1 MGWSYTILSALITGF
16 FSGVLLSIPV
26 GPINLSIIHEGAR
39 RGFGWAALMGLGAT
53 VMEVLYCTIAFTG
66 FASLFRGPLINAA
79 LELTSFVFLLYLG
92 LRFVQSRSVR
102 THTRVEERLEEK
114 LHPHSAFWI
123 GFVRCLGN
131 PGVLLFW
138 IVLSATFISRGWVA
152 PDLTGKLAC
161 ILGVA
166 LGVGIWFIGLS
177 WAVSF
182 GHRRMSEATLLKLEH
197 YSGITLL
204 LIAGMHGLHIAW
216 QLAQGARH

>member
-1 MGWSYTILSALITGF
+1 
-16 FSGVLLSIPV
+16 
-26 GPINLSIIHEGAR
+26 
-39 RGFGWAALMGLGAT
+39 
-53 VMEVLYCTIAFTG
+53 
-66 FASLFRGPLINAA
+66 
-79 LELTSFVFLLYLG
+79 
-92 LRFVQSRSVR
+92 
-102 THTRVEERLEEK
+102 
-114 LHPHSAFWI
+114 
-123 GFVRCLGN
+123 
-131 PGVLLFW
+131 
-138 IVLSATFISRGWVA
+138 VA

-166 LGVGIWFIGLS
+166 LGVGIWFVGLS

>member
-166 LGVGIWFIGLS
+166 LGVGIWFVGLS